1 VQTFIIED
9 NLSLDERKKKEKK
22 LLTVY
27 SNVLKQMNAKLRKD
41 LYRLTVEK
49 EFTDAMVVG
58 VDVCHAGRNSIVGMA
73 ATYSPHLT

>member
-1 VQTFIIED
+1 
-9 NLSLDERKKKEKK
+9 
-22 LLTVY
+22 
-27 SNVLKQMNAKLRKD
+27 MNAKLRQD

-73 ATYSPHLT
+73 ATYSPYLT